1 MARLITSGGE
11 IRDHPTADVN
21 SPDGITA
28 GATATTT
35 NTTTPRS
42 GLACLACAGT
52 AANTSFRQWA
62 FTAPA
67 LGAQVYGRV
76 YFRVSALPAST
87 QKVAALTTAAGGV
100 LISARLTVAGAL
112 QLWNDVGAAQ
122 IGADSTTVVAADVWY
137 CVQLRLL
144 INTGA
149 VDQAELLVA
158 DDQPGTPWESLSG
171 TALTI
176 SDTHAGRFQAGWVTA
191 PGATSTM
198 LIDDVA
204 VNDSTGTTQNGFA
217 GSGQV
222 FMLPCSSVS
231 AATSWLDCAGG
242 STLAGLPAYV
252 SALPPNGLADH
263 STAGHTGASAHQIRE
278 TVNGPGNVSYT
289 TTAWWLAGIPITYDT
304 YAGVATITAGATTN
318 LGDNVA
324 RTRRSQSFT
333 TQGSLTADS
342 VSIHA
347 TRAGTPTDNLVA
359 EIQSDN
365 GSGFRPARCSPPRR
379 WPARLF
385 RPPRPC
391 RSRRRRRRRA

>member
-1 MARLITSGGE
+1 MARLVTSGGE
-11 IRDHPTADVN
+11 VRDHPTADIN
-21 SPDGITA
+21 GPDGITA

-35 NTTTPRS
+35 DTTNQRS

-76 YFRVSALPAST
+76 YFRVGALPASL
-87 QKVAALTTAAGGV
+87 QKIAALTTAAGGA
-100 LISARLTVAGAL
+100 LISARLNTTGTL
-112 QLWNDVGAAQ
+112 ELWNDVGAAQ
-122 IGADSTTVVAADVWY
+122 IGVDSTTVVTADVWY

-222 FMLPCSSVS
+222 FMMPCASV
-231 AATSWLDCAGG
+231 TTGDV
-242 STLAGLPAYV
+242 LA
-252 SALPPNGLADH
+252 
-263 STAGHTGASAHQIRE
+263 
-278 TVNGPGNVSYT
+278 
-289 TTAWWLAGIPITYDT
+289 
-304 YAGVATITAGATTN
+304 
-318 LGDNVA
+318 
-324 RTRRSQSFT
+324 
-333 TQGSLTADS
+333 
-342 VSIHA
+342 
-347 TRAGTPTDNLVA
+347 
-359 EIQSDN
+359 
-365 GSGFRPARCSPPRR
+365 
-379 WPARLF
+379 
-385 RPPRPC
+385 
-391 RSRRRRRRRA
+391 